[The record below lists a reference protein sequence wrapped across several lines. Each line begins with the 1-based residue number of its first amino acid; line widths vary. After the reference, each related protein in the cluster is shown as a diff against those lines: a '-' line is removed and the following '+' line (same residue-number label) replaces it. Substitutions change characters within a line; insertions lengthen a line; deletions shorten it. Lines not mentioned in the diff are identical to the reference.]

1 MNQQSKY
8 ERQQGLYRSEYEH
21 DACGVGMV
29 ANLSGEASHDIVV
42 NGMTVLKRLMHR
54 GATGNDPETGDGAGL
69 LMKIP
74 YGFFRKVLAGMTSD
88 NRLQT
93 STLEVGS
100 LKSEVKNNS
109 DTDLGIAMIF
119 GGEGE
124 EGKIEAAVRGEGCEV
139 LAWRDVPTNPA
150 AIGKDARAVMPR
162 IRQMFIKT
170 SDVGPQ
176 TSEVGSP
183 KSEVLSF
190 ERRLY
195 VIRRQIEKTTSKTYV
210 CSCSS
215 RTIVYKGLLLATQI
229 EKFYSDLS
237 DSDFV
242 SPFAIVHQRYS
253 TNTFPSWE
261 LAHPFRAIAHNGE
274 INALKGNL
282 NALAAREPSLKF
294 PGSSAETTSVR
305 QQALLGRPA
314 PALEAAGVGQQAM
327 RGRPAPALEAVGVR
341 QQALPG
347 RPASAVEAANAGQQT
362 VEAAGVGQGGSEPYQ
377 IDIKKILPLIDKGQ
391 SDSAS
396 LDNMFELLVAAGRD
410 APHAMMMLIPQA
422 WGAKYHMGHDVRAF
436 YEYHSALME
445 PWDGPAAVA
454 FTDGI
459 SLGAALDRNG
469 LRPARWTLTKDGL
482 FVLASETGVLDIAP
496 ENVARHGRLKPGSIL
511 WLDLV
516 NHRLMEDAEV
526 KTFYARRRPYRRW
539 VKGNHIP
546 VTGLFS
552 EIVPSSTD
560 GRTVSGQRERFGW
573 TLEDVELILRPMA
586 ETGHEP
592 VGAMGNDTALAC
604 LRGNGKQGIRTGRL
618 GLFDYFHQ
626 LFAQV
631 TNPPIDPIREELVM
645 SIMTYI
651 GNQGNIL
658 AETPEHARLVKMT
671 RPVLTDDEMTRIRNI
686 PDFPAKTFSMCV
698 GEQGTGNGEQGT
710 GNGERGTYP
719 PSEASRRRRC
729 PSRGG
734 NGERGWLKTALD
746 KLAADAL
753 HAVKGGAKIIILS
766 DRGAVRHETI
776 DEAAGLASNAS
787 RQSRIPSLL
796 AVAAVNKAL
805 AEAGVRPSVGIIV
818 ESGEVIEVH
827 HFAVLLGFGATA
839 INPWLAL
846 ATVSEIGKADAVK
859 AASNYVTAVCKG
871 IMKIMSKMGI
881 STLRSYRSARIFEAV
896 GLGPKLMG
904 EYFGGVTS
912 PVGGMELEDIEKYM
926 EMLPMWKCCQWPIP
940 MNNWKLA
947 TLELATISQWQH
959 STLPPGGEYRA
970 RKGGEEHLWNP
981 QRLIDFRE
989 AVRHNDYARFKRYTD
1004 DIDQHSHVTL
1014 RSQLDFIHVEH
1025 AEHEKPSSC
1034 AICSTCS
1041 TRTLFPF
1048 PKRTST
1054 VQIESVDSIVKHFVG
1069 GAMSL
1074 GSLSPEAH
1082 ETIALALN
1090 GLGTMSN
1097 SGEGGECPERFGT
1110 EKNSAIKQVASGR
1123 FGVTI
1128 EYLRSAKDL
1137 QIKLAQGAKP
1147 GEGGQL
1153 PAHKVNDL
1161 VARLRH
1167 AKPGTTLISPP
1178 PHHDI
1183 YSIEDLAQLIYDL
1196 KCANPEARVS
1206 VKLVSEAG
1214 VGTITAGVAKAHA
1227 DVVVISGFDGGTGAA
1242 PLTSMKHAGLPWEVG
1257 LAEAHQTLV
1266 KNNLRHRVKLQ
1277 VDGQLRTGRD
1287 IVIAAMLGADEFAF
1301 GTSMLVSL
1309 GCVQCRNCN
1318 LNCCPVGIA
1327 TQKDE
1332 LRAKFAGKP
1341 EHLQA
1346 YFRFLAEEVRET
1358 LASLG
1363 LHSLAEARGRTDL
1376 LKAKEGSRFDFGE
1389 LLTRTSDLGLKTS
1402 VTEGESPKSEVSW
1415 LKNYDSRELIP
1426 AVERGETSLERT
1438 IANCDRSVGAAL
1450 SGWYV
1455 AKRGTGNGERRVE
1468 VQFTG
1473 VAGQSFGAFL
1483 AKGVAFNL
1491 CGEANDYVG
1500 KSLSGGVI
1508 TIRPPEIP
1516 DNPEIPEF
1524 PEDPGFH
1531 PEANVIA
1538 GNVIAYGATSGA
1550 IYINGQAGERFGIRN
1565 SGATLVVEGVGDHG
1579 CEYMTGGVAVILG
1592 PVGVNFAAGMTGGV
1606 AYVYDESATLDLNC
1620 NLDSVDL
1627 FPVEAGGEDEAALL
1641 FLLREHVSRT
1651 GSPKACRLVADWANA
1666 RPMFTKVLPVR
1677 E

>member
-1 MNQQSKY
+1 MNQQS
-8 ERQQGLYRSEYEH
+8 RQDRQHGLYRSEYEH

-29 ANLSGEASHDIVV
+29 ANLSGEASHEIVT
-42 NGMTVLKRLMHR
+42 NGLTILKRLMHR

-69 LMKIP
+69 LLKIP
-74 YGFFRKVLAGMTSD
+74 HGFFKKVLSRAKTQ
-88 NRLQT
+88 RLG
-93 STLEVGS
+93 EDGGEDVFG
-100 LKSEVKNNS
+100 V
-109 DTDLGIAMIF
+109 AMIF
-119 GGEGE
+119 GGKGE
-124 EGKIEAAVRGEGCEV
+124 ELAIENSVRNNSCEV
-139 LAWRDVPTNPA
+139 LGWREVPTNPD
-150 AIGKDARAVMPR
+150 AIGHDARAVMPR
-162 IRQMFIKT
+162 IRQVFIAAKDAKDVAST
-170 SDVGPQ
+170 EGERSDAR
-176 TSEVGSP
+176 
-183 KSEVLSF
+183 F

-195 VIRRQIEKTTSKTYV
+195 IIRRQIEKSTTKTYV

-215 RTIVYKGLLLATQI
+215 RTVVYKGLLLATQI
-229 EKFYSDLS
+229 EKFYPDLS
-237 DSDFV
+237 DPDFV

-282 NALAAREPSLKF
+282 NALAARESSLASPAFGDELKK
-294 PGSSAETTSVR
+294 
-305 QQALLGRPA
+305 LLP
-314 PALEAAGVGQQAM
+314 VVHQ
-327 RGRPAPALEAVGVR
+327 
-341 QQALPG
+341 
-347 RPASAVEAANAGQQT
+347 
-362 VEAAGVGQGGSEPYQ
+362 
-377 IDIKKILPLIDKGQ
+377 GQ

-422 WGAKYHMGHDVRAF
+422 WGAKYHMGNDVRAF

-454 FTDGI
+454 FTDGVG
-459 SLGAALDRNG
+459 LGAALDRNG
-469 LRPARWTLTKDGL
+469 LRPARWSLTKDGL
-482 FVLASETGVLDIAP
+482 FVLASEAGVLDIP
-496 ENVARHGRLKPGSIL
+496 QESIARHGRLKPGSLL
-511 WLDLV
+511 WLDLAA
-516 NHRLMEDAEV
+516 HRLMEDAEL

-539 VKGNHIP
+539 VNENHIP
-546 VTGLFS
+546 VTGLFT
-552 EIVPSSTD
+552 EIVPSRID
-560 GRTVSGQRERFGW
+560 GEDALAAAQKRFGY
-573 TLEDVELILRPMA
+573 TLEDIELILRPMA
-586 ETGHEP
+586 ESGHEP
-592 VGAMGNDTALAC
+592 VGAMGNDAALAC
-604 LRGNGKQGIRTGRL
+604 LRGERGTGNGRFRM
-618 GLFDYFHQ
+618 FDFFHQ

-671 RPVLTDDEMTRIRNI
+671 RPVLTDDELKRMRNI
-686 PDFPAKTFSMCV
+686 PDFPAKTLSMFF
-698 GEQGTGNGEQGT
+698 GGGL
-710 GNGERGTYP
+710 
-719 PSEASRRRRC
+719 EA
-729 PSRGG
+729 
-734 NGERGWLKTALD
+734 ALG
-746 KLAADAL
+746 KLAGDAL
-753 HAVKGGAKIIILS
+753 QAVKEGAKIVILS
-766 DRGAVRHETI
+766 DRCFNTETQRHRENGSGGEISDT
-776 DEAAGLASNAS
+776 ESLGPCVK
-787 RQSRIPSLL
+787 RIPSLL

-805 AEAGVRPSVGIIV
+805 AEAGVRSSVGVVV
-818 ESGEVIEVH
+818 ESGEVREVH

-846 ATVSEIGKADAVK
+846 ETVSEIGKSDTVK
-859 AASNYVTAVCKG
+859 AAANYVSAVCKG

-896 GLGPKLMG
+896 GLGPRLME
-904 EYFGGVTS
+904 EYFGGVAS
-912 PVGGMELEDIEKYM
+912 PVGG
-926 EMLPMWKCCQWPIP
+926 
-940 MNNWKLA
+940 
-947 TLELATISQWQH
+947 LELADIEDILDKEAQRH
-959 STLPPGGEYRA
+959 GFVPCRHAGNCPEPGGEYRL
-970 RKGGEEHLWNP
+970 RKAGEEHLWSP
-981 QRLIDFRE
+981 QRIIDFRE
-989 AVRHNDYARFKRYTD
+989 AVRTGDYARFHRYTD
-1004 DIDQHSHVTL
+1004 DIDRTSRVTL
-1014 RSQLDFIHVEH
+1014 RSQLELKGKEDGRSEVGADE
-1025 AEHEKPSSC
+1025 
-1034 AICSTCS
+1034 
-1041 TRTLFPF
+1041 
-1048 PKRTST
+1048 
-1054 VQIESVDSIVKHFVG
+1054 VESVDSIVRSFVG

-1097 SGEGGECPERFGT
+1097 SGEGGENPERFGT
-1110 EKNSAIKQVASGR
+1110 DRNSAIKQVASGR

-1128 EYLRSAKDL
+1128 EYISSAKDL

-1214 VGTITAGVAKAHA
+1214 VGTIAAGVAKAHA

-1242 PLTSMKHAGLPWEVG
+1242 PLTSMKHAGLPWEPG
-1257 LAEAHQTLV
+1257 LAEAHQTLL
-1266 KNNLRHRVKLQ
+1266 KNDLRDRVKLQ

-1287 IVIAAMLGADEFAF
+1287 IVVAAMLGADEFAF

-1309 GCVQCRNCN
+1309 GCIQCRNCN

-1327 TQKDE
+1327 TQKPE
-1332 LRAKFAGKP
+1332 LRAKFAGRP

-1346 YFRFLAEEVRET
+1346 YFRFLAEEVREI

-1363 LHSLAEARGRTDL
+1363 LRSLAEARGRTDL
-1376 LKAKEGSRFDFGE
+1376 LKAKEGTKFDFGDMILAQSRRAVE
-1389 LLTRTSDLGLKTS
+1389 SSSAGLSD
-1402 VTEGESPKSEVSW
+1402 KSDSAD
-1415 LKNYDSRELIP
+1415 LANPAISNYDFRELTP
-1426 AVERGETSLERT
+1426 YVGDGETKLVRKIS
-1438 IANCDRSVGAAL
+1438 NCDRSIGAAL
-1450 SGWYV
+1450 SGHITKLRASAPLREAFRV
-1455 AKRGTGNGERRVE
+1455 AVD
-1468 VQFTG
+1468 FTG

-1483 AKGVAFNL
+1483 ARGVTFDLRGA
-1491 CGEANDYVG
+1491 ANDYVG

-1508 TIRPPEIP
+1508 TIAPP
-1516 DNPEIPEF
+1516 DGFACAPEE
-1524 PEDPGFH
+1524 
-1531 PEANVIA
+1531 NVIA

-1550 IYINGQAGERFGIRN
+1550 IFINGLAGERFGIRN
-1565 SGATLVVEGVGDHG
+1565 SGATLVAEGVGDHG

-1627 FPVEAGGEDEAALL
+1627 FPVEKGSEDESALL
-1641 FLLREHVSRT
+1641 ALLEEHFERT
-1651 GSPKACRLVADWANA
+1651 GSPKTRRILDDWANA
-1666 RPMFTKVLPVR
+1666 RPMFSKVLPVR

>member
-1 MNQQSKY
+1 M
-8 ERQQGLYRSEYEH
+8 
-21 DACGVGMV
+21 
-29 ANLSGEASHDIVV
+29 
-42 NGMTVLKRLMHR
+42 
-54 GATGNDPETGDGAGL
+54 
-69 LMKIP
+69 
-74 YGFFRKVLAGMTSD
+74 
-88 NRLQT
+88 
-93 STLEVGS
+93 
-100 LKSEVKNNS
+100 
-109 DTDLGIAMIF
+109 
-119 GGEGE
+119 
-124 EGKIEAAVRGEGCEV
+124 
-139 LAWRDVPTNPA
+139 LAWRDVPTNPD

-162 IRQMFIKT
+162 IRQLFIATKIT
-170 SDVGPQ
+170 KNTELKEKLCDLCDLCG
-176 TSEVGSP
+176 ENDEG
-183 KSEVLSF
+183 F
-190 ERRLY
+190 ERHLY
-195 VIRRQIEKTTSKTYV
+195 AIRRQIEKTTSKTYV

-229 EKFYSDLS
+229 EAFYPDLS
-237 DSDFV
+237 DPDFV

-274 INALKGNL
+274 INAIKGNL
-282 NALAAREPSLKF
+282 NALATREPSLEF
-294 PGSSAETTSVR
+294 PDAARPESA
-305 QQALLGRPA
+305 
-314 PALEAAGVGQQAM
+314 
-327 RGRPAPALEAVGVR
+327 
-341 QQALPG
+341 
-347 RPASAVEAANAGQQT
+347 
-362 VEAAGVGQGGSEPYQ
+362 PYQ
-377 IDIKKILPLIDKGQ
+377 IDVKKILPLISKGQ

-459 SLGAALDRNG
+459 SLGATLDRNG

-482 FVLASETGVLDIAP
+482 FVLASEAGVLDIAP

-526 KTFYARRRPYRRW
+526 KTYYARRRPYRRW
-539 VKGNHIP
+539 VKENHIP
-546 VTGLFS
+546 ATGLFN
-552 EIVPSSTD
+552 EIVPSSID
-560 GRTVSGQRERFGW
+560 GRTVSGQYERFGW
-573 TLEDVELILRPMA
+573 TLEDIELILRPMA

-592 VGAMGNDTALAC
+592 VGAMGNDAALAC
-604 LRGNGKQGIRTGRL
+604 LRKSGQFR
-618 GLFDYFHQ
+618 LFDYFHQ

-651 GNQGNIL
+651 GNQANIL
-658 AETPEHARLVKMT
+658 SETPEHARLVKMT
-671 RPVLTDDEMTRIRNI
+671 RPVLTDDELERMRNI
-686 PDFPAKTFSMCV
+686 PDFPARTLSMCV
-698 GEQGTGNGEQGT
+698 GERGTGNE
-710 GNGERGTYP
+710 
-719 PSEASRRRRC
+719 
-729 PSRGG
+729 
-734 NGERGWLKTALD
+734 ERGWLKAALD
-746 KLAADAL
+746 QIATDAL
-753 HAVKGGAKIIILS
+753 QAVKGGAKILILS
-766 DRGAVRHETI
+766 DRI
-776 DEAAGLASNAS
+776 FSAAKDAKSAKESTGKNLCDLCDLCGKK
-787 RQSRIPSLL
+787 RIPSLL

-805 AEAGVRPSVGIIV
+805 TEAGGRPSVGIVV
-818 ESGEVIEVH
+818 ESGEVREVH

-846 ATVSEIGKADAVK
+846 ASLPHFAKCGGSPNPHLTT
-859 AASNYVTAVCKG
+859 SNYVSAVCKG

-896 GLGPKLMG
+896 GLGPKLMA

-912 PVGGMELEDIEKYM
+912 PVGGLELEDIEQGIDM
-926 EMLPMWKCCQWPIP
+926 RRETSDAQRVSRLTSHAPV
-940 MNNWKLA
+940 L
-947 TLELATISQWQH
+947 S
-959 STLPPGGEYRA
+959 SLPPGGEYRV
-970 RKGGEEHLWNP
+970 RKGGEEHLWTP
-981 QRLIDFRE
+981 QRLVDFRE
-989 AVRHNDYARFKRYTD
+989 AVRHNDYARFHRYTD
-1004 DIDQHSHVTL
+1004 DIDQHSRVTL
-1014 RSQLDFIHVEH
+1014 RSQLEFVNVANVKMLPMANSNDQLETGNIGTGNNSTLATLVE
-1025 AEHEKPSSC
+1025 P
-1034 AICSTCS
+1034 
-1041 TRTLFPF
+1041 
-1048 PKRTST
+1048 
-1054 VQIESVDSIVKHFVG
+1054 VDSIVKHFVG

-1097 SGEGGECPERFGT
+1097 SGEGGENPERFGT

-1214 VGTITAGVAKAHA
+1214 VGTIAAGVAKAHA

-1257 LAEAHQTLV
+1257 LAEAHQTLL

-1287 IVIAAMLGADEFAF
+1287 IVIAALLGADEFAF

-1327 TQKDE
+1327 TQKAE
-1332 LRAKFAGKP
+1332 LRQKFAGKP

-1346 YFRFLAEEVRET
+1346 YFRFLAEEVREI

-1376 LKAKEGSRFDFGE
+1376 LKCTSNRFDFAE
-1389 LLTRTSDLGLKTS
+1389 LLANMENPEIPEIPEFPDHPATPT
-1402 VTEGESPKSEVSW
+1402 
-1415 LKNYDSRELIP
+1415 YDARELIP
-1426 AVERGETSLERT
+1426 AVERGETTLART
-1438 IANCDRSVGAAL
+1438 ISNCDRSVGAAL
-1450 SGWYV
+1450 SGWSV
-1455 AKRGTGNGERRVE
+1455 AHPSPEGRTVC

-1483 AKGVAFNL
+1483 AKGITFNL
-1491 CGEANDYVG
+1491 RGEANDYVG

-1508 TIRPPEIP
+1508 VIRPPE
-1516 DNPEIPEF
+1516 NPESLEKPES
-1524 PEDPGFH
+1524 PGFR

-1550 IYINGQAGERFGIRN
+1550 IFINGLAGERFGIRN

-1579 CEYMTGGVAVILG
+1579 CEYMTGGVVVILG

-1606 AYVYDESATLDLNC
+1606 AYVYDADATLDLNC

-1627 FPVEAGGEDEAALL
+1627 FPLEAGGEDEARLRALL
-1641 FLLREHVSRT
+1641 EEHVART
-1651 GSPKACRLVADWANA
+1651 GSPKAKRLLANWEGA
-1666 RPMFTKVLPVR
+1666 RPMFSQVIPVR
-1677 E
+1677 EMAE

>member
-1 MNQQSKY
+1 MNTNCFQAFKPSNAQT
-8 ERQQGLYRSEYEH
+8 LYRSEYEH

-42 NGMTVLKRLMHR
+42 KGMTILKRLMHR

-74 YGFFRKVLAGMTSD
+74 HGFFRKIIAGIVSD
-88 NRLQT
+88 NRPQT
-93 STLEVGS
+93 SKPEAGS
-100 LKSEVKNNS
+100 LKSEVPG
-109 DTDLGIAMIF
+109 DIGVPGIAMIF

-124 EGKIEAAVRGEGCEV
+124 EEKIENIVRTEGCEV
-139 LAWRDVPTNPA
+139 IGWRDVPTNPD
-150 AIGKDARAVMPR
+150 AIGHDARKVMPR
-162 IRQMFIKT
+162 IRQLFIGT
-170 SDVGPQ
+170 SDSGIQP
-176 TSEVGSP
+176 
-183 KSEVLSF
+183 SEVLSQESEVLAF

-195 VIRRQIEKTTSKTYV
+195 VIRRQIEKATSRTYV
-210 CSCSS
+210 CSCSA
-215 RTIVYKGLLLATQI
+215 RTVVYKGLLLATQI
-229 EKFYSDLS
+229 EAFYPDLS
-237 DSDFV
+237 DPDFV

-282 NALAAREPSLKF
+282 NALAAREASLRW
-294 PGSSAETTSVR
+294 PDAARSAT
-305 QQALLGRPA
+305 A
-314 PALEAAGVGQQAM
+314 
-327 RGRPAPALEAVGVR
+327 
-341 QQALPG
+341 
-347 RPASAVEAANAGQQT
+347 
-362 VEAAGVGQGGSEPYQ
+362 PYQ
-377 IDIKKILPLIDKGQ
+377 VDIKKILPIVHGGQ

-396 LDNMFELLVAAGRD
+396 LDNMFELLVMAGRD

-454 FTDGI
+454 FTDGV

-469 LRPARWTLTKDGL
+469 LRPARWTLTREGL
-482 FVLASETGVLDIAP
+482 FVLASEAGVLDIPP
-496 ENVARHGRLKPGSIL
+496 ESVARHGRLKPGSML

-516 NHRLMEDAEV
+516 SHRLMEDAEL

-539 VKGNHIP
+539 LKENHIP

-552 EIVPSSTD
+552 EIVPSKAAEDDVARLQSH
-560 GRTVSGQRERFGW
+560 FGW
-573 TLEDVELILRPMA
+573 TLEDIELILRPMA

-592 VGAMGNDTALAC
+592 VGAMGNDAALAS
-604 LRGNGKQGIRTGRL
+604 LSKRQRT
-618 GLFDYFHQ
+618 LFDYFHQ

-651 GNQGNIL
+651 GNKANIL
-658 AETPEHARLVKMT
+658 SETPEHARLVKMT
-671 RPVLTDDEMTRIRNI
+671 RPVLTDDEMMRIRSI
-686 PDFPAKTFSMCV
+686 PDFPAKT
-698 GEQGTGNGEQGT
+698 
-710 GNGERGTYP
+710 
-719 PSEASRRRRC
+719 
-729 PSRGG
+729 
-734 NGERGWLKTALD
+734 LALAD
-746 KLAADAL
+746 AADAPL
-753 HAVKGGAKIIILS
+753 RRRWLREALDRLAVDALRAVNEGAKIIILS
-766 DRGAVRHETI
+766 DRERGVRHETI
-776 DEAAGLASNAS
+776 DVATSLASNVS
-787 RQSRIPSLL
+787 RQNRIPSLL

-805 AEAGVRPSVGIIV
+805 TEAGVRPSTGIVV
-818 ESGEVIEVH
+818 ESGEVREVH

-839 INPWLAL
+839 VNPYLAL
-846 ATVSEIGKADAVK
+846 ATVADI
-859 AASNYVTAVCKG
+859 AARSASAPYQATANYISAVCKG

-896 GLGPKLMG
+896 GLGPKIMA

-912 PVGGMELEDIEKYM
+912 PVGGLELEDIEKGIVFPR
-926 EMLPMWKCCQWPIP
+926 L
-940 MNNWKLA
+940 
-947 TLELATISQWQH
+947 S
-959 STLPPGGEYRA
+959 PGGEYRA
-970 RKGGEEHLWNP
+970 RNGGEEHLWTP
-981 QRLIDFRE
+981 RRLVDFRE
-989 AVRHNDYARFKRYTD
+989 AVRHNDYDRFHRYTD
-1004 DIDQHSHVTL
+1004 DIDRNSHVTL
-1014 RSQLDFIHVEH
+1014 RSQLEFRDGGHETADKVVRLASHVSRQENPVLV
-1025 AEHEKPSSC
+1025 EPVE
-1034 AICSTCS
+1034 
-1041 TRTLFPF
+1041 
-1048 PKRTST
+1048 
-1054 VQIESVDSIVKHFVG
+1054 SIVRHFVG

-1082 ETIALALN
+1082 ETIAIALN

-1097 SGEGGECPERFGT
+1097 CGEGGEDSARFGT
-1110 EKNSAIKQVASGR
+1110 EKNSKIKQIASGR

-1128 EYLRSAKDL
+1128 EYIRSAKDL

-1153 PAHKVNDL
+1153 PAHKVNGL

-1183 YSIEDLAQLIYDL
+1183 YSIEDLSQLIYDL

-1214 VGTITAGVAKAHA
+1214 VGTIAAGVAKAHA

-1242 PLTSMKHAGLPWEVG
+1242 PLTSVKHAGLPWEPG

-1327 TQKDE
+1327 TQKEE
-1332 LRAKFAGKP
+1332 LRGKFAGRP
-1341 EHLQA
+1341 EHLQT

-1363 LHSLAEARGRTDL
+1363 LSSLAEARGRTDL
-1376 LKAKEGSRFDFGE
+1376 LVAKKGTAFDFGE

-1402 VTEGESPKSEVSW
+1402 VPEGESSKSEVSW
-1415 LKNYDSRELIP
+1415 QNNYDARELIP
-1426 AVERGETSLERT
+1426 AVDGGEVTLERP
-1438 IANCDRSVGAAL
+1438 ISNCDRSVGAAL
-1450 SGWYV
+1450 SGWLV
-1455 AKRGTGNGERRVE
+1455 ARRASGPDGLAVN
-1468 VQFTG
+1468 FTG

-1483 AKGVAFNL
+1483 AKGITFRLRGA
-1491 CGEANDYVG
+1491 ANDYVG

-1508 TIRPPEIP
+1508 TIAPPEGLAGA
-1516 DNPEIPEF
+1516 
-1524 PEDPGFH
+1524 PED
-1531 PEANVIA
+1531 NVIA
-1538 GNVIAYGATSGA
+1538 GNVVAYGATSGA
-1550 IYINGQAGERFGIRN
+1550 VFVNGLAGERFGIRN

-1579 CEYMTGGVAVILG
+1579 CEYMTGGLVVVLG
-1592 PVGVNFAAGMTGGV
+1592 AVGVNFAAGMTGGV
-1606 AYVYDESATLDLNC
+1606 AYVYDETATLDLNC
-1620 NLDSVDL
+1620 NLDSADL
-1627 FPVEAGGEDEAALL
+1627 FPVEEGSEDEATLL
-1641 FLLREHVSRT
+1641 AVLEEHIART
-1651 GSPKACRLVADWANA
+1651 GSPKAKRIVAEWN
-1666 RPMFTKVLPVR
+1666 RQRHVFSKVAPADASA
-1677 E
+1677 